1 MRVLVIYAHPVATS
15 YAAAMRDAV
24 LRGLARA
31 DHEAHVIDLY
41 AEGFDP
47 RLSAPEFAIYND
59 NDRNQAALADHIAH
73 VRGAEALVFVFP
85 TWWYGLPAILKGWL
99 DRTLVPGVA
108 FSLDPDGGKIRP
120 ELTHIR
126 LLAAVTS
133 CGSPWWFAKWV
144 GEPHRRILMRGIR
157 ALCGARCK
165 KLWLAHFNMD
175 TAQKSSLAR
184 HLLKIEQRFA
194 KLR

>member
-1 MRVLVIYAHPVATS
+1 MRVLVIYAHPVETS
-15 YAAAMRDAV
+15 YVAAMRDAV
-24 LRGLARA
+24 LRGLAVNG
-31 DHEAHVIDLY
+31 HEIRVTDLY

-47 RLSAPEFAIYND
+47 RLSASEFAIYND
-59 NDRNQAALADHIAH
+59 NDRNQVALADHIAH
-73 VRGAEALVFVFP
+73 IRWAEALVFVFP

-108 FSLDPDGGKIRP
+108 FTLDPKGGKIRP

-144 GEPHRRILMRGIR
+144 GEPHRRILLRGIR
-157 ALCGARCK
+157 ALCGPRCK
-165 KLWLAHFNMD
+165 TLWLAHFNMD